1 MKFSLKKKLSLG
13 FLLTAIVSILIAVLI
28 SNFMI
33 GKKFNSYLIDEH
45 KTKVNNIATII
56 GGLYD
61 LQAGLSTSSKEE
73 ILRYSRAEELY
84 IQVKDAAGAIIFTSG
99 SLNSNHKTMMGSMKN
114 SMMDSMNNS
123 MMDNFS
129 GINPGQYTEDIYPL
143 SKNNKQF
150 GTIVFGYYGTSF
162 LNAGALTFKTTLNH
176 SFFLSAFIALI
187 FGLIVSILLSRQL
200 SSPLTKITD
209 TANRMR
215 NGDLEARSR
224 VVSKTT
230 EIADLTTSINYLA
243 ETLQKQE
250 LLRKRLTS
258 DMAHEL
264 RTPLTNLKSHVEAL
278 LDKVWEPTDAMLQSF
293 YEEIQRLIKLVEGLN
308 DIAKLEQTNLNLNK
322 SRFNLSLEL
331 GKVLTSFEPL
341 YNSSNLKIH
350 SNLDPNV
357 QVLMDKDKLKQVM
370 YNLLSNS
377 LKYSKINGE
386 VFLTLNSKNH
396 SITIEVKDNGI
407 GISKKDLPFIFERFY
422 RSDESRDKN
431 AGGAGI
437 GLTIVKAIVEAHRG
451 TISISSTLGE
461 GSTFILTFPKSIL
474 SPDK

>member
-1 MKFSLKKKLSLG
+1 MKLSLNKKLSLG
-13 FLLTAIVSILIAVLI
+13 FLLTAIVSILIAALI

-33 GKKFNSYLIDEH
+33 GKRFNSYLIDEH
-45 KTKVNNIATII
+45 KTKVEKIATII

-61 LQAGLSTSSKEE
+61 PKTGLSTSSTEE
-73 ILRYSRAEELY
+73 ILRYSSAEELY
-84 IQVKDAAGAIIFTSG
+84 IQVKDASGVVIFSSG
-99 SLNSNHKTMMGSMKN
+99 SLILEQKTRMN
-114 SMMDSMNNS
+114 SMMNS

-129 GINPGQYTEDIYPL
+129 RIKPGQYTEDSYPL
-143 SKNNKQF
+143 IKNNKQL

-176 SFFLSAFIALI
+176 SFFLSIFIALI
-187 FGLIVSILLSRQL
+187 FGLIVSILLSKQL
-200 SSPLTKITD
+200 SSPLIKITD
-209 TANRMR
+209 TANKMR
-215 NGDLEARSR
+215 NGDLAARSP
-224 VVSKTT
+224 VVSKTK
-230 EIADLTTSINYLA
+230 EIDDLSTSINYLS

-331 GKVLTSFEPL
+331 ERIVTSFEPQ
-341 YNSSNLKIH
+341 YNNSNIKIY
-350 SNLDPNV
+350 SILDPNV
-357 QVLMDKDKLKQVM
+357 KVLMDKDKLKHVM

-377 LKYSKINGE
+377 LKYSKTNGE
-386 VFLTLNSKNH
+386 VSLTLKANKNSIN
-396 SITIEVKDNGI
+396 IEVRDNGI
-407 GISKKDLPFIFERFY
+407 GISQKDLPFIFERFY

-431 AGGAGI
+431 TGGAGI
-437 GLTIVKAIVEAHRG
+437 GLTIAKAIVEAHSG

-461 GSTFILTFPKSIL
+461 GSTFVLTFPYNS
-474 SPDK
+474 